1 MKRTDTFIT
10 KMHIHPN
17 IFLVFIALNLCNC
30 QQPADK
36 GANAKTKAILDLI
49 AGLPKQGKYLSGQ
62 FAGTSGDSFNLNQ
75 VYPIVRLTGQWPSII
90 GCDYSNGWG
99 EAIPPQ
105 KLLNYSCN
113 EILKDHSN
121 KHGLIQ
127 INTHFSNPVS
137 PNGGCLK
144 NRSSLIFT
152 DLLKPE
158 TETGQR
164 WKSYLDIVAEGFDDL
179 QQANATVLYRPFH
192 EMNGGWFWWGQ
203 QVRFVNYFRNSIMIY
218 IYLGS
223 N

>member
-1 MKRTDTFIT
+1 LT
-10 KMHIHPN
+10 
-17 IFLVFIALNLCNC
+17 
-30 QQPADK
+30 
-36 GANAKTKAILDLI
+36 
-49 AGLPKQGKYLSGQ
+49 
-62 FAGTSGDSFNLNQ
+62 NQ
-75 VYPIVRLTGQWPSII
+75 TPSII

-121 KHGLIQ
+121 KHGLIE
-127 INTHFSNPVS
+127 INNHFSNPVS

-144 NRSSLIFT
+144 NRSSLVFT

-164 WKSYLDIVAEGFDDL
+164 WKSYLDIVAEGLNDL

-203 QVRFVNYFRNSIMIY
+203 QVSIDIEFFHSLSSCFRIQLNLKLFGCHYLIIFVMKRIY
-218 IYLGS
+218 IIFYGS
-223 N
+223 MHQIKVLRM